1 MPIWY
6 QAAGFVANSLL
17 SVLPWFGGKFG
28 KWQRGQGEAWQ
39 KLAAFK
45 QTNKE
50 KPFWFH
56 CASLGEFEQAKPVL
70 LALRDRY
77 PDVPVIVT
85 FFSPSG
91 YEMRKHYPHAELICY
106 LPLDGGD
113 VPRHWVEALQPR
125 AVIWVK
131 YEFWVGYLKAVKRVG
146 IPLYLLAALPKAHYF
161 QGIRAG
167 YYKLAFGYF
176 DALFLQ
182 YSELLD
188 LLPVRLGKKAFI
200 TGDPRYDNV
209 LAGVAKASPIPELGA
224 FKESSNRPLLL
235 VGSAWEADTE
245 VLFPAIQNLD
255 YRLVIFPHEMQA
267 GFLSYLKEKAPGRIS
282 IWSEGVNAMA
292 DTLIVDQVGFLSRAY
307 AYADVAWV
315 GGGFGT
321 GLHNILE
328 AAAWGKPVLY
338 GPQTAHFPEAAR
350 LAGTG
355 GGFAV
360 SDAPAANKALQ
371 KLQDLEIRELS
382 GTAARLF
389 VEAQAGAT
397 QRILDYIEPQLSSL
411 HSQL

>member
-6 QAAGFVANSLL
+6 QAAGFAANSLL

-45 QTNKE
+45 QSNKE
-50 KPFWFH
+50 RPFWFH

-70 LALRDRY
+70 LAMRERH
-77 PDVPVIVT
+77 PGVPVVVT

-91 YEMRKHYPHAELICY
+91 YEARKNYPSADLICY

-125 AVIWVK
+125 AVFWVK
-131 YEFWVGYLKAVKRVG
+131 YEFWLGYLKAVKKAG

-167 YYKLAFGYF
+167 YYKQAFGYF
-176 DALFLQ
+176 DKLFLQ
-182 YSELLD
+182 YPESFD
-188 LLPVRLGKKAFI
+188 LLPTSLKDRGVM

-209 LAGVAKASPIPELGA
+209 LAGIKKALPIPELTA
-224 FKESSNRPLLL
+224 FKEANNRPVLL
-235 VGSAWEADTE
+235 VGSAWQADME
-245 VLFPAIQNLD
+245 VLLPAIQNLK

-267 GFLSYLKEKAPGRIS
+267 GFLSYLKENAPGRVS
-282 IWSEGVNAMA
+282 LWSEGVDPKA
-292 DTLIVDQVGFLSRAY
+292 DTLIVDQVGFLSSAY

-355 GGFAV
+355 GGFSV
-360 SDAPAANKALQ
+360 SDAPAANTALQ
-371 KLQDLEIRELS
+371 KLQDLEIRDLS

-389 VEAQAGAT
+389 VEAHAGAT
-397 QRILDYIEPQLSSL
+397 QRILAEVDPPLSTF